1 MAFYSGS
8 WKRCVNR
15 NIIGCDQDLARMA
28 CAQAHILLPMSQGR
42 DRLMNLFMTLPRNL
56 KAAHFEAC
64 ECGDSP
70 LLATSLS
77 LPNPNIGRLRPTSF
91 RNCSLSFK
99 PEGRRHAS
107 WSPSVNA
114 TVESVALHT
123 KCATML
129 KKRPYLKYNG
139 KNILYS
145 NDFSIRPVHE
155 SIVH

>member
-8 WKRCVNR
+8 WQRFVNI

-28 CAQAHILLPMSQGR
+28 CVQAHILLLPMSQGR

-91 RNCSLSFK
+91 RNCSPFLS
-99 PEGRRHAS
+99 
-107 WSPSVNA
+107 SPKGNA
-114 TVESVALHT
+114 TQARVLLSTH
-123 KCATML
+123 
-129 KKRPYLKYNG
+129 
-139 KNILYS
+139 KNAQLC
-145 NDFSIRPVHE
+145 
-155 SIVH
+155 